1 MNIGIIGTSP
11 IMAILAME
19 LSKKNNVYL
28 FEKKKVFGGAWSFFK
43 YKKFFIHNK
52 TNVIVPAKQKE
63 EKYITDIVK
72 YLKKKF
78 NLKIR
83 KNKKI
88 YKTISKY
95 KPRNIFIYDIYKIYD
110 YLKKYNIKIINKNVT
125 NISISKNKVFINNFE
140 FDKVFIPTFVGL
152 KKVKIDKIFYSID
165 FKKII
170 SKHLVLITRKKF
182 LKEFYYMENFNNYFD
197 RALLK
202 RRKSLYFF
210 TARIKKKFKHL
221 KHKELIKLSNF
232 IIEKNNLLLSKIF
245 KYENCYRND
254 SQIKKLNN
262 LNKFKRIKVVD
273 TTQFVS
279 SFKKLRLAKN

>member
-1 MNIGIIGTSP
+1 
-11 IMAILAME
+11 
-19 LSKKNNVYL
+19 
-28 FEKKKVFGGAWSFFK
+28 
-43 YKKFFIHNK
+43 
-52 TNVIVPAKQKE
+52 
-63 EKYITDIVK
+63 
-72 YLKKKF
+72 
-78 NLKIR
+78 
-83 KNKKI
+83 
-88 YKTISKY
+88 
-95 KPRNIFIYDIYKIYD
+95 
-110 YLKKYNIKIINKNVT
+110 
-125 NISISKNKVFINNFE
+125 
-140 FDKVFIPTFVGL
+140 
-152 KKVKIDKIFYSID
+152 
-165 FKKII
+165 
-170 SKHLVLITRKKF
+170 
-182 LKEFYYMENFNNYFD
+182 MENFNNYFD